1 MKRKTKSR
9 LLMLNANSSQSVT
22 EGMESELAVKAA
34 LLNIVIDYDQI
45 AAAPEAIE
53 SSEDV
58 TLAHMLVTK
67 HVQSCNYDAYVIACF
82 CDPGV
87 AELRALGY
95 QNVFGIAESAM
106 HVAANIG
113 SKFGILSIL
122 DVSVERH
129 IKQVERAGLSNMLAA
144 DLALNLGV
152 LDLEDKG
159 LARPRIEKVGRKFVK
174 ECGATSIILGCAGM
188 GIHRLW
194 LQELLGVPV
203 IDPCWA
209 GMVMAMATLGENI
222 KDTKIN

>member
-159 LARPRIEKVGRKFVK
+159 VARPRIEKVGRKLVK

-188 GIHRLW
+188 GIHRQW

>member
-82 CDPGV
+82 CDPGI

-159 LARPRIEKVGRKFVK
+159 LARPRIEKVGRKLVK

-188 GIHRLW
+188 GIHRQW

>member
-1 MKRKTKSR
+1 
-9 LLMLNANSSQSVT
+9 MLNANSSCSVT
-22 EGMESELAVKAA
+22 EGMAGELAAPAA
-34 LLNIVIDYDQI
+34 LLNVTIDYDQI
-45 AAAPEAIE
+45 DAAPEAIE

-58 TLAHMLVTK
+58 ILAHKLVTAY
-67 HVQSCNYDAYVIACF
+67 VQQSDYDAYVIACF

-87 AELRALGY
+87 EELRALGY

-106 HVAANIG
+106 HAAANMG
-113 SKFGILSIL
+113 GKFGILSIL

-152 LDLEDKG
+152 LELEDIA
-159 LARPRIEKVGRKFVK
+159 LARPRIEKIGRQLV
-174 ECGATSIILGCAGM
+174 EEHDATSIILGCAGM
-188 GIHRLW
+188 GIHREW

-209 GMVMAMATLGENI
+209 GAAMAVAALGSV
-222 KDTKIN
+222 

>member
-1 MKRKTKSR
+1 
-9 LLMLNANSSQSVT
+9 MLNANSSQSVT

-58 TLAHMLVTK
+58 CLAHMLVTK

-159 LARPRIEKVGRKFVK
+159 LARPRIEKVGRKLVK
-174 ECGATSIILGCAGM
+174 EFGATSIILGCAGM
-188 GIHRLW
+188 GIHQQW